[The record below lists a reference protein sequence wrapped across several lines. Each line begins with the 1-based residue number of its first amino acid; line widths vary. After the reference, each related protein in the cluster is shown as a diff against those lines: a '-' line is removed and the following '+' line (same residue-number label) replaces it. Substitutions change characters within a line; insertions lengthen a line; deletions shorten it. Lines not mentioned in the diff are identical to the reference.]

1 VNPERPFPDCSR
13 RRYPVWSC
21 ALVASLYFPVLV
33 TPAVPHICLKAGTN
47 ALKRARLD
55 RRAGGG

>member
-1 VNPERPFPDCSR
+1 VNPERPFPDGSR
-13 RRYPVWSC
+13 RRHPVCSC
-21 ALVASLYFPVLV
+21 ASVASLYFPVLV
-33 TPAVPHICLKAGTN
+33 TPAVAHISLKAATD